1 MGWTGT
7 VRRPV
12 CRAWIGATVAGV
24 RPSGPVPVAEGAGM
38 SGLI

>member
-1 MGWTGT
+1 MGRTDT

-12 CRAWIGATVAGV
+12 CRAWIGVEVAGV
-24 RPSGPVPVAEGAGM
+24 RPSGPVPVADGAGV